1 LCDDDDEEEEEDD
14 EKSLNHPTIR
24 RRRRRITMRLKIQT
38 LDSYHASKLT
48 ATWVAWVAKL

>member
-1 LCDDDDEEEEEDD
+1 LDDDEEEQDDD

-24 RRRRRITMRLKIQT
+24 RRRRITMRLRIQT

-48 ATWVAWVAKL
+48 AAWVAWVAKL

>member
-1 LCDDDDEEEEEDD
+1 LDADAEEDNDD

-24 RRRRRITMRLKIQT
+24 RRRITMRLRIQT

-48 ATWVAWVAKL
+48 AARVAWVAKL

>member
-1 LCDDDDEEEEEDD
+1 LDDDEEEQDDD

-24 RRRRRITMRLKIQT
+24 RRRRRITMRLRIKT

-48 ATWVAWVAKL
+48 AAWVAWVAKL